1 MKMIHPGQCMCVP
14 PAAGRAVSCVRHG
27 MPCVTVPWCERQ
39 LVWLNAVCHCATV
52 GEAAP
57 GGSAVGSEQSIT
69 LTHQPFCLSTFM
81 GSVLGT
87 GVCVSAFEHET
98 APGKGACAAIAANY
112 PIIPPDGPSPSAS
125 PALLWVES

>member
-1 MKMIHPGQCMCVP
+1 MG
-14 PAAGRAVSCVRHG
+14 
-27 MPCVTVPWCERQ
+27 
-39 LVWLNAVCHCATV
+39 LNAVCRCATV

-57 GGSAVGSEQSIT
+57 RGSAVRSEQSIT
-69 LTHQPFCLSTFM
+69 LTHQPFCLSTSSM